1 MKIMPIIS
9 SIFLFGSLATA
20 SESTQ
25 IISLEVPAI
34 TNNVATLRIVV
45 RDQNGAEV
53 AVSEPL
59 VVDVQGLEGGQQLAT
74 ITVQSGESSADVKV
88 KGRLV
93 VDAIESSR
101 ILGLVRIGDTGLHA
115 GVVRP
120 IPTATAVAN

>member
-34 TNNVATLRIVV
+34 ANNVATLRIVV

-101 ILGLVRIGDTGLHA
+101 IQGLVRIGDTGLHA

>member
-34 TNNVATLRIVV
+34 ANNVATLRIVV

-101 ILGLVRIGDTGLHA
+101 IQGLIRLGDTGLHA

>member
-9 SIFLFGSLATA
+9 SIFLIGSLATA

-34 TNNVATLRIVV
+34 ANNVATLRIVV

-74 ITVQSGESSADVKV
+74 ITVQSGKSSADVKV

-101 ILGLVRIGDTGLHA
+101 IQGLVRIGDTGLHA